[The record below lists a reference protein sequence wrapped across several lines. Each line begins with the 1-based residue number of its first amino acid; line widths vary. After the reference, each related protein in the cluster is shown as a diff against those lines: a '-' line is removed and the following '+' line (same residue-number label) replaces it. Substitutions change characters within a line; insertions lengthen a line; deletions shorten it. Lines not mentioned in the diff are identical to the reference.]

1 MRYPDV
7 SFDVGDFE
15 ALDAATDSLGGLLSW
30 YSLIHQSPEEI
41 QTPLAE
47 FARVIRPGGGLLVG
61 FFEGASVEAFGHAV
75 TTGYR
80 WPVAALTRELSVAG
94 FDVVQTQTRTGNG
107 FRSQGAIASVRRDV
121 R

>member
-30 YSLIHQSPEEI
+30 YSLIHQIPEEI

-47 FARVIRPGGGLLVG
+47 FARVIRPGGGG
-61 FFEGASVEAFGHAV
+61 CWWASSKEPPP
-75 TTGYR
+75 R
-80 WPVAALTRELSVAG
+80 LSAMP
-94 FDVVQTQTRTGNG
+94 
-107 FRSQGAIASVRRDV
+107 
-121 R
+121 